1 MSSCILVNYAIYT
14 QLFILK
20 NVLYILISFYALFQQ
35 IFKIWS
41 FVTAISQQQKLINL
55 ISDNS
60 K

>member
-35 IFKIWS
+35 IFKI
-41 FVTAISQQQKLINL
+41 
-55 ISDNS
+55 
-60 K
+60 